1 MSSPADERLGPSS
14 VADTTAT
21 AVGSD
26 IQGNIETI
34 KNVAG
39 NIRHASAKLRDTV
52 RTLRQSGAINELIY
66 AIHDAVIAARDTTI
80 EISEIARDLR
90 ERGVIKDT
98 AIALEQAA
106 KAARETAE
114 TVKYTAQQVGES
126 APQTAEIVKEAANR
140 IKSMRSGY
148 NNMTP
153 PP

>member
-1 MSSPADERLGPSS
+1 
-14 VADTTAT
+14 
-21 AVGSD
+21 
-26 IQGNIETI
+26 
-34 KNVAG
+34 
-39 NIRHASAKLRDTV
+39 
-52 RTLRQSGAINELIY
+52 
-66 AIHDAVIAARDTTI
+66 VIAARDTTI
-80 EISEIARDLR
+80 EISEITRDLR

-140 IKSMRSGY
+140 IKSMRSGS